1 MLSGIYYRVRS
12 ELLVAHL
19 LKSQRNF
26 IMDHQWNSEA
36 KLPYLQTLANDDH
49 RTGKMKWWDELCWGL
64 WACWPDAKPPATRLQ
79 REKKNKT
86 AHSATATNRRE
97 KIPRSGLVELSS
109 TKGSN
114 RFIKDQTL
122 FGSLFFFFSF
132 LFFSLSHQLAFHFRS
147 WCAAPVN

>member
-79 REKKNKT
+79 REKKKQDSTLCNSNKQEGKDSPVWSRWVKLNKRQQQI
-86 AHSATATNRRE
+86 HQ
-97 KIPRSGLVELSS
+97 
-109 TKGSN
+109 GSDP
-114 RFIKDQTL
+114 FWKS
-122 FGSLFFFFSF
+122 FLFFFFSF
-132 LFFSLSHQLAFHFRS
+132 FFSLSPTCISFPELMR
-147 WCAAPVN
+147 CTC